1 MTNLRF
7 FLPAALCATALLVT
21 SQTGAPERVGEDG
34 KGGFLLPIG
43 WTLKPA
49 GRHVAVDTFP
59 MTIAV
64 SPDQRWLVVL
74 NGGHRRPSLS
84 VIDARTETEVQRLTM
99 PDLWLGLTFNKAGTR
114 LYAGG
119 GAQSRAYE
127 FNFSNGHITPAR
139 EFAAPPPADPTER
152 VFLGETTLSPDE
164 STLYVTSL
172 YQDSILEY
180 DLATRELR
188 RRIPTARRP
197 YRVRFTPDG
206 KTLMVSSWGDNRLVL
221 HDPATGAELT
231 RLDAGLHPTDFL
243 FDRQGR
249 LFVAAANTNTVAV
262 FRQSAGQWRKT
273 ETLNVA
279 LTPRQPPGMT
289 PSALALSP
297 KQDRLY
303 IVCSDANAV
312 AVANIA
318 GKDSRVLGWIPAAWY
333 PTAASVLPDGRVA
346 ILGGRGLRSYA
357 NARPTSP
364 GERPTWDYVASI
376 QTGTLSFVD
385 QPNDAQLK
393 AHSDTV
399 RRNSPYRDQLL
410 DAPPVA
416 SNHVIL
422 SGKIRHVV
430 YIIKENRT
438 YDQVLGGMKEGN
450 GEPSLV
456 MFGEQVTPNHH
467 KLAREYG
474 LFDNF
479 YVNADVSADGH
490 NWSMA
495 AIAPDFVQKVWP
507 SGYGGRG
514 ARHQYRWGQEIA
526 AMPPNGYIW
535 SLAHTAGHK
544 IRSFGYLGVNKPLNQ
559 VGPDGIHVQD
569 VLDPILKP
577 NANLRYRDYGLEYRD
592 IERAK
597 VFLEDLTEH
606 EKKGEWANFV
616 LVRLGND
623 HTEGAR
629 AGRPT
634 PEAHV
639 ADNDWALGMIV
650 EGISK
655 SRFWPQTAI
664 FVLEDD
670 AQNGP
675 DHVDAHR
682 SPAFV
687 ISPYTRRPGA
697 VDSTFYNTTSMLR
710 TMEIILGLSPM
721 TVFDASSRP
730 MTSAFIDT
738 PDPRPYSAEKARIDL
753 DQRNPPNTAA
763 ARLSEPLDFSDA
775 DTIDDHLMNEILW
788 LAVKRTPPP
797 APVRSWFGRD

>member
-1 MTNLRF
+1 MMRF
-7 FLPAALCATALLVT
+7 RLLLPLVVCASALIVV
-21 SQTGAPERVGEDG
+21 SQPGEPERVGPDG

-49 GRHVAVDTFP
+49 GRHVSVDTFP
-59 MTIAV
+59 MTVAV
-64 SPDQRWLVVL
+64 SPDSRWLVVL
-74 NGGHRRPSLS
+74 NGGQKRPSLS
-84 VIDARTETEVQRLTM
+84 VIDARTETEVQRLTVS
-99 PDLWLGLTFNKAGTR
+99 DLWLGLTFNRAGDR

-119 GAQSRAYE
+119 GAQSRVYE
-127 FNFSNGHITPAR
+127 FTFADGRVTPAR
-139 EFAAPPPADPTER
+139 EFAGPPPVEDGER
-152 VFLGETTLSPDE
+152 VFLGDVTLSPDE
-164 STLYVTSL
+164 KTLYVASL
-172 YQDSILEY
+172 YQDSVIEY
-180 DLATRELR
+180 DVATREMK
-188 RRIPTARRP
+188 RRIPTGRRP
-197 YRVRFTPDG
+197 YRVRFAPDG
-206 KTLMVSSWGDNRLVL
+206 KTLMVSSWGDNRVVL
-221 HDPATGAELT
+221 HDPATGAERA
-231 RLDAGLHPTDFL
+231 RLDAGLHPTDFV
-243 FDRQGR
+243 FDKQGR

-262 FRQSAGQWRKT
+262 FRPDGDGWRRA

-279 LTPRQPPGMT
+279 LTARQPVGMT

-297 KQDRLY
+297 RQDRLFV
-303 IVCSDANAV
+303 VCSDANAV
-312 AVANIA
+312 AAVDITR
-318 GKDSRVLGWIPAAWY
+318 KDSRVLGWIPVGWY
-333 PTAASVLPDGRVA
+333 PTAVTVLPDQRLAV
-346 ILGGRGLRSYA
+346 LSGRGLRSYA
-357 NARPTSP
+357 NAKPTAP

-376 QTGTLSFVD
+376 QTGTLSFINAPD
-385 QPNDAQLK
+385 AAQLR
-393 AHSDTV
+393 AHSETV
-399 RRNSPYRDQLL
+399 RRNSPYRDRLL
-410 DAPPVA
+410 DAPPVPA
-416 SNHVIL
+416 GHIMLANR
-422 SGKIRHVV
+422 IRHVV

-438 YDQVLGGMKEGN
+438 YDQVLGGMKGGN
-450 GEPSLV
+450 GEPTLV

-467 KLAREYG
+467 KLAREFG

-514 ARHQYRWGQEIA
+514 ARHLYRWGQEIA

-535 SLAHTAGHK
+535 SLAHAAGHK
-544 IRSFGYLGVNKPLNQ
+544 IRSFGYLGVNKPLSE
-559 VGPDGIHVQD
+559 VGADGIHVRE
-569 VLDPILKP
+569 VLDPILKE
-577 NANLRYRDYGLEYRD
+577 NVNLRYRDYDLGYRD

-597 VFLEDLTEH
+597 IFLEDLAEF
-606 EKKGEWANFV
+606 ERKGEWANFV
-616 LVRLGND
+616 LIRLGND

-655 SRFWPQTAI
+655 SKFWPQTAI

-675 DHVDAHR
+675 DHVDSHR

-687 ISPYTRRPGA
+687 ISPYSRRAGV

-710 TMEIILGLSPM
+710 TMEILLGLRPM

-730 MTSAFIDT
+730 MTSAFIDV
-738 PDPRPYSAEKARIDL
+738 PDARPYIAEKARIDI
-753 DQRNPPNTAA
+753 DQRNPGGTPAA
-763 ARLSEPLDFSDA
+763 WLSEPLDFRDA

>member
-1 MTNLRF
+1 MNLRLI
-7 FLPAALCATALLVT
+7 LPAALCATALLLT
-21 SQTGAPERVGEDG
+21 SQPGAPERVGPDG

-43 WTLKPA
+43 WTLRPA
-49 GRHVAVDTFP
+49 GRHVQLDTFP
-59 MTIAV
+59 MTV
-64 SPDQRWLVVL
+64 VPSPDNRFLVAL
-74 NGGHRRPSLS
+74 NGGRNKPSLS
-84 VIDARTETEVQRLTM
+84 VIDTRSEKEIQRL
-99 PDLWLGLTFNKAGTR
+99 PVNDLWLGLAFNRAGNR

-119 GAQSRAYE
+119 GAQSRVYE
-127 FNFSNGHITPAR
+127 FSFDNGQLAPTREFPGPAPATPA
-139 EFAAPPPADPTER
+139 ER
-152 VFLGETTLSPDE
+152 VFLGDITLSPGE
-164 STLYVTSL
+164 SSLFVTSL
-172 YQDSILEY
+172 YQDALLEFA
-180 DLATRELR
+180 LPSGELKR
-188 RRIPTARRP
+188 KIPTGSRP
-197 YRVRFTPDG
+197 YRVRFTPDA
-206 KTLMVSSWGDNRLVL
+206 KSLIVSSWGDNRVVL
-221 HDPATGAELT
+221 HDPATGAET
-231 RLDAGLHPTDFL
+231 ARLDAGLHPTDFL
-243 FDRQGR
+243 FDKQGR

-262 FRQSAGQWRKT
+262 FRPENGQWTRA

-279 LTPRQPPGMT
+279 LTPRQPVGMT

-297 KQDRLY
+297 NHDRLY

-312 AVANIA
+312 AVA
-318 GKDSRVLGWIPAAWY
+318 GLSRKDSRLLGWIPTGWY
-333 PTAASVLPDGRVA
+333 PTAVHTLPNARLAVLS
-346 ILGGRGLRSYA
+346 GRGFRSYA
-357 NARPTSP
+357 NAKPTAP
-364 GERPTWDYVASI
+364 GQRPTWDYVGSI
-376 QTGTLSFVD
+376 QTGALSFID
-385 QPNDAQLK
+385 PPNPAQLR

-410 DAPPVA
+410 DAPPVP
-416 SNHVIL
+416 SNHFLL

-438 YDQVLGGMKEGN
+438 YDQVLGDIKEGN
-450 GEPSLV
+450 GEPSLA
-456 MFGEQVTPNHH
+456 MFGEQITPNHH
-467 KLAREYG
+467 KLAREFA

-514 ARHQYRWGQEIA
+514 ARHQYRWGQEIG

-559 VGPDGIHVQD
+559 VGPDGIHIQD

-592 IERAK
+592 IDRAK
-597 VFLEDLTEH
+597 VFLEDLAEH
-606 EKKGEWANFV
+606 EKRGEWANFV
-616 LVRLGND
+616 LIRLGND

-650 EGISK
+650 EGISRSK
-655 SRFWPQTAI
+655 FWPQTAI

-675 DHVDAHR
+675 DHVDSHR
-682 SPAFV
+682 SPAYV
-687 ISPYTRRPGA
+687 ISPYSRRPGT

-710 TMEIILGLSPM
+710 TMEILLQLRPM

-738 PDPRPYSAEKARIDL
+738 PDPRPYSAEKARIDI
-753 DQRNPPNTAA
+753 DQRNPANTAA
-763 ARLSEPLDFSDA
+763 ARLSEPLDFRDA
-775 DTIDDHLMNEILW
+775 DTIDDHLMNRILW
-788 LAVKRTPPP
+788 LALKQSPPP
-797 APVRSWFGRD
+797 APTRSYFGRD